1 MILACTNIDL
11 NCLDDSKSREITLKT
26 WPFNAQN
33 SNNTDLPVF
42 YNTHIV
48 RRVGNAQCI

>member
-1 MILACTNIDL
+1 MLACTNIDL

-33 SNNTDLPVF
+33 SNNTDFPVF
-42 YNTHIV
+42 YNIHIV
-48 RRVGNAQCI
+48 WRVENVQYI